1 MPKPQVKSLPR
12 RVAAKAESF
21 LQNIFIPATLG
32 SLFYLLFLRDK
43 ESVAWKTVSLFFW
56 LAGFF
61 LCIGSVVVAV
71 GMTAGLLDA
80 ISKEER
86 EDNGWVLH
94 TIFGSMCAVLY
105 CFREY
110 TKSSELELVGI
121 NLCLFIALTCWT
133 ISSVLIL
140 LSQGNEK

>member
-1 MPKPQVKSLPR
+1 MPKTQVKSLPR
-12 RVAAKAESF
+12 RVAAKAGSF

-61 LCIGSVVVAV
+61 FCIGSIVSAV
-71 GMTAGLLDA
+71 GLTAGLLDTL
-80 ISKEER
+80 SKEER
-86 EDNGWVLH
+86 IDDGWVAH
-94 TIFGSMCAVLY
+94 TIFGFMCAVLY

-110 TKSSELELVGI
+110 TNSSELELVGI
-121 NLCLFIALTCWT
+121 NFCLFIALTCWT

-140 LSQGNEK
+140 LSKGNEK